1 MSWSRLQAA
10 VVWESPNLSEKSNMI
25 FYADAKAILESWR
38 LRKIWP
44 EHRLVSC
51 RWRQTDPY
59 TWKRTRQW
67 TSFGPFGK
75 PHWEQD
81 VTTFLTI
88 GGRLQQTTCS
98 PVFATWQKH
107 LTAGTS
113 YWTTCLSSS
122 LPKSPETREKP
133 LTRL

>member
-1 MSWSRLQAA
+1 MSWSRSLAA
-10 VVWESPNLSEKSNMI
+10 VVWASPNLSEKSNTI

-44 EHRLVSC
+44 EQVLVSC
-51 RWRQTDPY
+51 RWRQTGPY

-67 TSFGPFGK
+67 TNYDRFGR

-81 VTTFLTI
+81 VTTYSTI
-88 GGRLQQTTCS
+88 GGRLQRITSS
-98 PVFATWQKH
+98 PVFAIWQKR

-113 YWTTCLSSS
+113 YWTTCPSSC
-122 LPKSPETREKP
+122 LPKSPETSESH
-133 LTRL
+133 